1 MTKMEFSKSI
11 VLLYLIS
18 LYENKK
24 LTKDLQHNAGVDAI
38 LISNGD
44 KDKLM
49 EYLQILKKS
58 IDYSINYLEEEN
70 D

>member
-1 MTKMEFSKSI
+1 MEFSKSI

-24 LTKDLQHNAGVDAI
+24 LTKDLQHKAGVDAV

-58 IDYSINYLEEEN
+58 IDYSISHLGGKE
-70 D
+70 

>member
-1 MTKMEFSKSI
+1 MTKIEFSKSI

-24 LTKDLQHNAGVDAI
+24 LTKDLQHKAGVDAV

-58 IDYSINYLEEEN
+58 IDYSISHLGGKE
-70 D
+70 

>member
-24 LTKDLQHNAGVDAI
+24 LTKDLQHKAGVDAV

-58 IDYSINYLEEEN
+58 IDYSISDLSKEQK
-70 D
+70 

>member
-1 MTKMEFSKSI
+1 MTKMEFSESI

-18 LYENKK
+18 LYENKE
-24 LTKDLQHNAGVDAI
+24 LTKDLQYNAGVDAV

-49 EYLQILKKS
+49 EYLQILKES
-58 IDYSINYLEEEN
+58 IDYSINYLEDKN